1 MKKIYTIILL
11 VIVSTVTNAQFTDL
25 LDFTGTANGKNPYGS
40 LISDGTFLYGMTY
53 AGGVNNL
60 GTIFKIKP
68 DGTGYLKLLDF
79 SGTANGS
86 NPYGSLFYDG
96 TFLYGMTYAGGANS
110 DGTIFKIM
118 PDGTGYLKLLD
129 FSGTANGSNPRGS
142 LISDGTF
149 LYGMANMGGVNTIGC
164 VFKIKPDGTGYLKLL
179 DFASISN
186 GQAPEGDLF
195 YDGTFLYGTT
205 RGGGTNNL
213 GTIFKIKPDGT
224 GYLKLLDFSGTA
236 NGSNPR
242 GSLISDGTFL
252 YGMTE
257 QGGVNIIGTIF
268 KIKTDGTG
276 FVKLFDFSGA
286 ADGRY
291 PAGSLISDGTFL
303 YGMSNMGGSGNI
315 GCAFKIKT
323 DGTGYYKLVD
333 FIGATTGSN
342 PYGTLFSNGT
352 SLYGMTEMGGANTDG
367 TIFIVGINSG
377 VIENNLEKYFHVYP
391 NPFSETATLQ
401 ITNPQIMN
409 VELTIYNVFGQT
421 VYNTL
426 IHNSSFVIS
435 RGDLSNGIYFLQLK
449 TSEGVVEKKIVIE
462 K

>member
-1 MKKIYTIILL
+1 
-11 VIVSTVTNAQFTDL
+11 
-25 LDFTGTANGKNPYGS
+25 
-40 LISDGTFLYGMTY
+40 
-53 AGGVNNL
+53 
-60 GTIFKIKP
+60 
-68 DGTGYLKLLDF
+68 
-79 SGTANGS
+79 
-86 NPYGSLFYDG
+86 
-96 TFLYGMTYAGGANS
+96 
-110 DGTIFKIM
+110 
-118 PDGTGYLKLLD
+118 
-129 FSGTANGSNPRGS
+129 
-142 LISDGTF
+142 
-149 LYGMANMGGVNTIGC
+149 MANMGGVNTIGC